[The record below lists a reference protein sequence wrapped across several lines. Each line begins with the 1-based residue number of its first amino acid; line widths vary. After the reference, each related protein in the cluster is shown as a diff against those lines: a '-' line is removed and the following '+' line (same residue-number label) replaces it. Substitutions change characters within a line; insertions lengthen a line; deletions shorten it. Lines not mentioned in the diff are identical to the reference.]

1 MIRKA
6 RAAWRGT
13 GRDGDGELSSDSG
26 VLAETPYSYRTRF
39 ENQKGTNPE
48 ELIAAA
54 HAGCFTMAL
63 AFQLQG
69 AGYTPTG
76 PAGVS
81 ATAFKFNHRATRQLT
96 SFGPRSMDNR
106 SAAMSVKPPTKPM
119 LGATAQLTA
128 QLPIDGLGLRPKA
141 AAEAKVHAPDTDAA
155 LVDAIRRGDAGSREA
170 LYHRFKRRVYA
181 LAVRIVGTVDAEE
194 VAQEAF
200 IRIFRG
206 LTKFRGDAALA
217 TWIYR
222 LAVNAALSHRS
233 RRAAVAQPE
242 APEAVEAQASAEP
255 VRGDAVLRV
264 RIERA
269 LARLPVGYRTVI
281 VLHDVEG
288 LEHEEVAQI
297 LGCHVGTSKSQLH
310 KARARLREMLA
321 ADGITAA
328 ALETG

>member
-1 MIRKA
+1 
-6 RAAWRGT
+6 
-13 GRDGDGELSSDSG
+13 
-26 VLAETPYSYRTRF
+26 
-39 ENQKGTNPE
+39 
-48 ELIAAA
+48 
-54 HAGCFTMAL
+54 
-63 AFQLQG
+63 
-69 AGYTPTG
+69 
-76 PAGVS
+76 
-81 ATAFKFNHRATRQLT
+81 
-96 SFGPRSMDNR
+96 MDNA
-106 SAAMSVKPPTKPM
+106 SAAMPVKPPTTPM

-128 QLPIDGLGLRPKA
+128 VDGLGIGPRA
-141 AAEAKVHAPDTDAA
+141 AAEPKVHAPDNDAA
-155 LVDAIRRGDAGSREA
+155 LVEAVRRGDAGSREA
-170 LYHRFKRRVYA
+170 LYHRFKKRVYA
-181 LAVRIVGTVDAEE
+181 LAVRIVGPVDAEE

-233 RRAAVAQPE
+233 RRNAGLQPQGGDGDEVDAQPG
-242 APEAVEAQASAEP
+242 AEP
-255 VRGDAVLRV
+255 AHGDAVLRA
-264 RIERA
+264 RIEKA

-297 LGCHVGTSKSQLH
+297 LRCHVGTSKSQLH

-328 ALETG
+328 ALENG

>member
-1 MIRKA
+1 
-6 RAAWRGT
+6 
-13 GRDGDGELSSDSG
+13 
-26 VLAETPYSYRTRF
+26 
-39 ENQKGTNPE
+39 
-48 ELIAAA
+48 
-54 HAGCFTMAL
+54 
-63 AFQLQG
+63 
-69 AGYTPTG
+69 
-76 PAGVS
+76 
-81 ATAFKFNHRATRQLT
+81 
-96 SFGPRSMDNR
+96 MDNA
-106 SAAMSVKPPTKPM
+106 SAAMPVKPPTTPM

-128 QLPIDGLGLRPKA
+128 VDGLRLGQRGA
-141 AAEAKVHAPDTDAA
+141 ADAKVHAPENDAA
-155 LVDAIRRGDAGSREA
+155 LVEAVRRGDAGSREA

-181 LAVRIVGTVDAEE
+181 LAVRIVGSVDAEE

-233 RRAAVAQPE
+233 RRSAVPQPEPSDEVDAQP
-242 APEAVEAQASAEP
+242 SAEP
-255 VRGDAVLRV
+255 PRGDAVLRA
-264 RIERA
+264 RMERA

-288 LEHEEVAQI
+288 LEHEEVAKI

-328 ALETG
+328 AMKDG

>member
-1 MIRKA
+1 
-6 RAAWRGT
+6 
-13 GRDGDGELSSDSG
+13 
-26 VLAETPYSYRTRF
+26 
-39 ENQKGTNPE
+39 
-48 ELIAAA
+48 
-54 HAGCFTMAL
+54 
-63 AFQLQG
+63 
-69 AGYTPTG
+69 
-76 PAGVS
+76 
-81 ATAFKFNHRATRQLT
+81 
-96 SFGPRSMDNR
+96 
-106 SAAMSVKPPTKPM
+106 MSVKPPTTPM
-119 LGATAQLTA
+119 LVTAQLTA
-128 QLPIDGLGLRPKA
+128 VDGLGMRSR
-141 AAEAKVHAPDTDAA
+141 AAEAKAPAPDDAA

-181 LAVRIVGTVDAEE
+181 LAVRIVGSVDAEE

-233 RRAAVAQPE
+233 RRGTGP
-242 APEAVEAQASAEP
+242 QAELGDDVGTQMSVEP
-255 VRGDAVLRV
+255 VRGDAVLRA

-269 LARLPVGYRTVI
+269 LARLPIGYRTVI

-328 ALETG
+328 ALEDG

>member
-1 MIRKA
+1 
-6 RAAWRGT
+6 
-13 GRDGDGELSSDSG
+13 
-26 VLAETPYSYRTRF
+26 
-39 ENQKGTNPE
+39 
-48 ELIAAA
+48 
-54 HAGCFTMAL
+54 
-63 AFQLQG
+63 
-69 AGYTPTG
+69 
-76 PAGVS
+76 
-81 ATAFKFNHRATRQLT
+81 
-96 SFGPRSMDNR
+96 MDNA

-128 QLPIDGLGLRPKA
+128 QLPIDGLRLKPRA
-141 AAEAKVHAPDTDAA
+141 AAEPKVDASDNDVA
-155 LVDAIRRGDAGSREA
+155 LVAAIRRGDAGSREA

-181 LAVRIVGTVDAEE
+181 LAVRIVGSVDAEE

-233 RRAAVAQPE
+233 RRAAATPPE
-242 APEAVEAQASAEP
+242 ANDEVEAQVGAEP
-255 VRGDAVLRV
+255 VRGDAVLRS

-310 KARARLREMLA
+310 KARVKMREL
-321 ADGITAA
+321 
-328 ALETG
+328 LEGVR